1 VSKSKVKRET
11 LEVQQPTIAMLEPL
25 LGTITNVA
33 FFYMILIWVLFNS
46 LKLSKHNNNLRFKH
60 KPTLFASITVLFNGL
75 MSVLN
80 VATIFYYYSYTTSGV
95 IGYSPNPNPISL
107 SLTWVLATLV
117 SYYSM
122 KKTLGECKRFPIVL
136 ILWWVFATIFDI
148 ISLSLKLVRNLESMN
163 FRVFLLENIV
173 GAVSLP
179 ILLLLCIN
187 ALPNVCAREQSET
200 EQSLLEEEFE
210 SSTLGEEDEEAF
222 TKASLWSLLTFTWLN
237 PIFKIGRIQ
246 KLEHVHVPC
255 VPHSETAA
263 IASSMLK
270 ESIQNQALKGGS
282 LAKAIIFFVW
292 KSMAFNAVLAGLLI
306 LF

>member
-1 VSKSKVKRET
+1 
-11 LEVQQPTIAMLEPL
+11 MLEPL
-25 LGTITNVA
+25 LGTITNVT

-60 KPTLFASITVLFNGL
+60 KPTLFASITVLFNGV
-75 MSVLN
+75 MSILN
-80 VATIFYYYSYTTSGV
+80 VATVFYDHSYTTSGV
-95 IGYSPNPNPISL
+95 IGYNPNPISL
-107 SLTWVLATLV
+107 SFTWVLATLV

-136 ILWWVFATIFDI
+136 ILWWVFATIIDI
-148 ISLSLKLVRNLESMN
+148 ISLSLKLVKNSESMN

-173 GAVSLP
+173 GAVSFP

-187 ALPNVCAREQSET
+187 ALPNVCTKEQSET
-200 EQSLLEEEFE
+200 EQRLLEEEFE

-255 VPHSETAA
+255 VPNSETAA

-270 ESIQNQALKGGS
+270 ESIHNQTLKGGS
-282 LAKAIIFFVW
+282 LAKAIIFFIW